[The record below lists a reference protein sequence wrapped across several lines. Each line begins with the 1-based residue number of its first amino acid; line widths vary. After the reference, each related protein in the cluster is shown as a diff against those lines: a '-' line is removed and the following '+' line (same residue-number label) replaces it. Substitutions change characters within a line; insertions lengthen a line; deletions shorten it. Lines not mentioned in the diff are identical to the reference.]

1 MKKNPL
7 SLLTE
12 RGQSVWLDNL
22 TRPLLQ
28 SGQLARLIR
37 EDGLSGVTSNPAI
50 FKNAMTSGDAY
61 DRQIRELARSG
72 ESGVGVYEALAIE
85 DIRGAAD
92 VLRPVYDRTEGVD
105 GFVSLEVSPQTEGVD
120 GFVSLEVSPH
130 LARDTRGTIDE
141 AARLW
146 AAVERPNV
154 LIKIPGTDE
163 GVPAIEACLDRGINI
178 NITLLFSL
186 AAHKKVLE
194 AYFRAMESR
203 QRRGEPLRG
212 VASVASFFLSRIDT
226 KVDKALDGM
235 IAEGRNLEEA
245 KALRGRAAIANARLA
260 YRIWKEIHASDRWGK
275 LAKSGA
281 PLQRPLWASTS
292 TKDPKESDVK
302 YIEALIG
309 PQTVNTIPDE
319 TIDAFRDHG
328 RVEDTLERDAE
339 ESRRTLERLGAI
351 GVDIDRVTAELVDEG
366 IDKFIQPFDAL
377 LQALDEKRA
386 ALSQSS
392 G

>member
-7 SLLTE
+7 ILLTE

-22 TRPLLQ
+22 TRPLIQ
-28 SGQLARLIR
+28 GGQLARLIR

-50 FKNAMTSGDAY
+50 FKKAMTSGDAY
-61 DRQIRELARSG
+61 DRQIRELASSG
-72 ESGVGVYEALAIE
+72 KSGVGVYEALAIE

-92 VLRPVYDRTEGVD
+92 LLRPVYDR
-105 GFVSLEVSPQTEGVD
+105 TEGVD

-146 AAVERPNV
+146 EAVARPNV
-154 LIKIPGTDE
+154 LIKIPGTEE
-163 GVPAIEACLDRGINI
+163 GVPAVEDCLDRGINI

-186 AAHKKVLE
+186 AAHKKVIE

-203 QRRGEPLRG
+203 QARGEPLRG

-226 KVDKALDGM
+226 KVDKTLDGM
-235 IAEGRNLEEA
+235 IAASRDVEEA
-245 KALRGRAAIANARLA
+245 KALRGRTAIANARLA
-260 YRIWKEIHASDRWGK
+260 YRIWKEMHASDRWAK
-275 LAKSGA
+275 LAKAGA
-281 PLQRPLWASTS
+281 LLQRPLWASTS

-302 YIEALIG
+302 YVESLIG
-309 PQTVNTIPDE
+309 PQTVNTMPDE
-319 TIDAFRDHG
+319 TIVAFRDHG
-328 RVEDTLERDAE
+328 RVEGTLERDVE
-339 ESRRTLERLGAI
+339 EARRTVERLGAI
-351 GVDIDRVTAELVDEG
+351 GIDIGRVTAELVDEG
-366 IDKFIQPFDAL
+366 IAKFIQPFDAL
-377 LQALDEKRA
+377 LGALEEKRA
-386 ALSQSS
+386 ALTRSA

>member
-105 GFVSLEVSPQTEGVD
+105 GFVSLEVSP
-120 GFVSLEVSPH
+120 H

-186 AAHKKVLE
+186 AAHKKVIE

-203 QRRGEPLRG
+203 RRRGEPLRG

-245 KALRGRAAIANARLA
+245 KALRGTAAIANARLA
-260 YRIWKEIHASDRWGK
+260 YRIWKEIHSSDRWGK

-281 PLQRPLWASTS
+281 RLQRPLWASTS

-309 PQTVNTIPDE
+309 PQTVNTMPDE

-351 GVDIDRVTAELVDEG
+351 GVDIERVTAELVDEG

-377 LQALDEKRA
+377 LQALEEKRA
-386 ALSQSS
+386 PLSRSS
-392 G
+392 T

>member
-7 SLLTE
+7 ILLTE

-22 TRPLLQ
+22 TRPLIQ
-28 SGQLARLIR
+28 GGQLARLIR

-50 FKNAMTSGDAY
+50 FKKAMTSGDAY
-61 DRQIRELARSG
+61 DRQIRELASSG
-72 ESGVGVYEALAIE
+72 KSGVGVYEALAIE

-92 VLRPVYDRTEGVD
+92 LLRPVYDR
-105 GFVSLEVSPQTEGVD
+105 TEGVD

-146 AAVERPNV
+146 EAVARPNV
-154 LIKIPGTDE
+154 LIKIPGTEE
-163 GVPAIEACLDRGINI
+163 GVPAVEDCLDRGINI

-186 AAHKKVLE
+186 AAHKKVIE

-203 QRRGEPLRG
+203 QARGEPLRG

-226 KVDKALDGM
+226 KVDKTLDGM
-235 IAEGRNLEEA
+235 IAASRDVEEA
-245 KALRGRAAIANARLA
+245 KALRGRTAIANARLA
-260 YRIWKEIHASDRWGK
+260 YRIWKEMHASDRWAK
-275 LAKSGA
+275 LAKAGA
-281 PLQRPLWASTS
+281 RLQRPLWASTS

-302 YIEALIG
+302 YVESLIG
-309 PQTVNTIPDE
+309 PQTVNTMPDE
-319 TIDAFRDHG
+319 TIVAFRDHG
-328 RVEDTLERDAE
+328 RVEGTLERDVE
-339 ESRRTLERLGAI
+339 EARRTVERLGAI
-351 GVDIDRVTAELVDEG
+351 GIDIGRVTAELVDEG
-366 IDKFIQPFDAL
+366 IAKFIQPFDAL
-377 LQALDEKRA
+377 LGALEEKRA
-386 ALSQSS
+386 ALTRSA